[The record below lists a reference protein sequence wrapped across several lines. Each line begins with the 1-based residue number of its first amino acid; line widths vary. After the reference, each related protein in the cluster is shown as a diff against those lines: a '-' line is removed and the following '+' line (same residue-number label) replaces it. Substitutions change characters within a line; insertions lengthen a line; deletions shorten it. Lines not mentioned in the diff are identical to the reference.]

1 MPTEDTNDFTM
12 FYTATMVNDVIVD
25 EFISAGTELQGF
37 LEGKVT
43 ALDLSNTK
51 VNIDMPEELET
62 DNIKLNDNIMSQA
75 TRMNTVSIV
84 GAFLL
89 SQVAIM

>member
-43 ALDLSNTK
+43 ALDLSNT
-51 VNIDMPEELET
+51 
-62 DNIKLNDNIMSQA
+62 
-75 TRMNTVSIV
+75 
-84 GAFLL
+84 
-89 SQVAIM
+89 